1 MAKVTGFGGFF
12 FKSADPSQTAAWMTD
27 VLGLPTESWGRMFPW
42 RDHDDPS
49 KESYTVLGLHHES
62 SDYFGPSSQPFML
75 NFHVD
80 DLEGLLSDLEAKGVT
95 VIKRFDPDPNGRFAH
110 IAGPNGITIELW
122 QPATDPEGS

>member
-1 MAKVTGFGGFF
+1 
-12 FKSADPSQTAAWMTD
+12 
-27 VLGLPTESWGRMFPW
+27 
-42 RDHDDPS
+42 
-49 KESYTVLGLHHES
+49 
-62 SDYFGPSSQPFML
+62 ML

-122 QPATDPEGS
+122 QPATPDPEGPSALIREGAGD